1 MSLII
6 ISVHSILNLTDR
18 HTVSLMVVVGVY
30 GAVIVKHAPESCKM
44 GKISRS
50 SPPASDIAHVEEG
63 SGTIKTIAEA
73 GRPEQAAN
81 KESLSYAAGLRLI
94 ISMSTPFSTAFEA
107 FSNSILVVSVVM

>member
-1 MSLII
+1 MTSA
-6 ISVHSILNLTDR
+6 HSILDATDR

-30 GAVIVKHAPESCKM
+30 SAVIVKHAPESCKM

-73 GRPEQAAN
+73 ARP
-81 KESLSYAAGLRLI
+81 G
-94 ISMSTPFSTAFEA
+94 
-107 FSNSILVVSVVM
+107 